1 MSAQQ
6 VETIVLVALSLFLSL
21 HHSSLSSLSLPPFS
35 PSSLL
40 FSFSLSLFLSP
51 LFTLSLSSL
60 SVSFPLVIRID
71 WRSFIID
78 PNDVKIIDLI
88 THIGH
93 PFPLQEGTL
102 QQQEEDDKTSS
113 PLIRAHLL
121 PHEGTPTSEVNIKP
135 SQLVSVCVLCTEC
148 VLCECVCECECVKVY
163 CVYV

>member
-21 HHSSLSSLSLPPFS
+21 HHSSLLSLSLPLS
-35 PSSLL
+35 LSLL
-40 FSFSLSLFLSP
+40 SPSLFLSP
-51 LFTLSLSSL
+51 SLSLLSSL
-60 SVSFPLVIRID
+60 SLSLLSPLSLSFPLVIRID

-78 PNDVKIIDLI
+78 PSDVKIIDLI

-93 PFPLQEGTL
+93 PFPLQEATL
-102 QQQEEDDKTSS
+102 QQEEEDDKTSS

-121 PHEGTPTSEVNIKP
+121 PHEGTPTSEINIKP

-148 VLCECVCECECVKVY
+148 VLCVCTL
-163 CVYV
+163 